1 MNHLHPEPPHR
12 PPERGSRHAVP
23 TSHLSPAQLEELQS
37 ELLQAL
43 VKLERSMASTDEAS
57 RPVTLDQT
65 AVGRLSRMDS
75 IQNQALTSNLK
86 DRERHRLGAILSALK
101 RMERDEFGRCTD
113 CQGEI
118 PFPRLMVLPETPTCQ
133 SCA

>member
-1 MNHLHPEPPHR
+1 MLD
-12 PPERGSRHAVP
+12 
-23 TSHLSPAQLEELQS
+23 SHLSPSQLEELQT

-43 VKLERSMASTDEAS
+43 TKLERSMATTDEAS

-86 DRERHRLGAILSALK
+86 DRERDRLGAILAALK
-101 RMERDEFGRCTD
+101 RMEQGEFGRCTD
-113 CQGEI
+113 CGGEI
-118 PFPRLMVLPETPTCQ
+118 SFPRLMVFPETPTCQ

>member
-1 MNHLHPEPPHR
+1 M
-12 PPERGSRHAVP
+12 P
-23 TSHLSPAQLEELQS
+23 TSNLSPAQLEELQK

-43 VKLERSMASTDEAS
+43 AKLERSMVTTDEAS

-86 DRERHRLGAILSALK
+86 DRERDRLGAILAALK
-101 RMERDEFGRCTD
+101 RMERGEFGLCTGCGGD
-113 CQGEI
+113 I
-118 PFPRLMVLPETPTCQ
+118 PFPRLMVFPETPTCQ